1 MMQKTNI
8 SDVNID
14 NLVIWK
20 LIGIKTNS
28 QYFTGYLHK
37 VKRLLV
43 LILPKMSG
51 YVKKIKVKDKNNK
64 LMSFCINDVKL
75 LEKYKT
81 IWTKMD
87 DLKILNQMLYQ
98 SAMIDI

>member
-28 QYFTGYLHK
+28 QYLTGYLHK
-37 VKRLLV
+37 VRRLLV
-43 LILPKMSG
+43 LSG
-51 YVKKIKVKDKNNK
+51 YIKKIKVKDKNNK
-64 LMSFCINDVKL
+64 LMPFCINDVKL

>member
-20 LIGIKTNS
+20 VIGIKTNS
-28 QYFTGYLHK
+28 QYLTGYLHK
-37 VKRLLV
+37 VRRLLV
-43 LILPKMSG
+43 LSG

-64 LMSFCINDVKL
+64 LMPFCINDVKL

-87 DLKILNQMLYQ
+87 DLKILNQMLHQ
-98 SAMIDI
+98 SAMKDI

>member
-1 MMQKTNI
+1 MQKTNI

-20 LIGIKTNS
+20 VIGIKTNS
-28 QYFTGYLHK
+28 QYLTGYLHK
-37 VKRLLV
+37 VRRLLV
-43 LILPKMSG
+43 LSG

-64 LMSFCINDVKL
+64 LMPFCINDVKL

>member
-28 QYFTGYLHK
+28 QYLTGYLHK
-37 VKRLLV
+37 VRRLLV
-43 LILPKMSG
+43 LSG

-64 LMSFCINDVKL
+64 LMPFCINDVKL

-87 DLKILNQMLYQ
+87 DLKILNQMLHQ
-98 SAMIDI
+98 SAMKDI

>member
-1 MMQKTNI
+1 MQKTNI

-28 QYFTGYLHK
+28 QYLTGYLHK
-37 VKRLLV
+37 VRRLLV
-43 LILPKMSG
+43 LSG

-64 LMSFCINDVKL
+64 LMPFCINDVKL

-87 DLKILNQMLYQ
+87 DLKIMNQMLHQ
-98 SAMIDI
+98 SAMKDI

>member
-28 QYFTGYLHK
+28 QYLTGYLHK
-37 VKRLLV
+37 VRRLLV
-43 LILPKMSG
+43 LSG

-64 LMSFCINDVKL
+64 LMPFCINDVKL

>member
-20 LIGIKTNS
+20 VIGIKTNS
-28 QYFTGYLHK
+28 QYLTGYLHK
-37 VKRLLV
+37 VRRLLV
-43 LILPKMSG
+43 LSG

-64 LMSFCINDVKL
+64 LMPFCINDVKL

-87 DLKILNQMLYQ
+87 DLKILNQMLHQ
-98 SAMIDI
+98 SAMKDIWKPK

>member
-1 MMQKTNI
+1 MQKTNI

-20 LIGIKTNS
+20 VIGIKTNS
-28 QYFTGYLHK
+28 QYLTGYLHK
-37 VKRLLV
+37 VRRLLV
-43 LILPKMSG
+43 LSG

-64 LMSFCINDVKL
+64 LMPFCINDVKL

-87 DLKILNQMLYQ
+87 DLKILNQMLHQ
-98 SAMIDI
+98 SAMKDI

>member
-28 QYFTGYLHK
+28 QYLTGYLHK
-37 VKRLLV
+37 VRRLLF
-43 LILPKMSG
+43 LSG

-64 LMSFCINDVKL
+64 LMPFCINDVKL

-81 IWTKMD
+81 IWTKMG
-87 DLKILNQMLYQ
+87 DLKILNQMLHQ
-98 SAMIDI
+98 SAMKDI

>member
-1 MMQKTNI
+1 MQKTNI

-28 QYFTGYLHK
+28 QYLTGYLHK
-37 VKRLLV
+37 VRRLLV
-43 LILPKMSG
+43 LSG

-64 LMSFCINDVKL
+64 LMPFCINDVKL

-87 DLKILNQMLYQ
+87 DLKILNQMLDQ
-98 SAMIDI
+98 SAMKDI

>member
-1 MMQKTNI
+1 MQKTNI

-28 QYFTGYLHK
+28 QYLTGYLHK
-37 VKRLLV
+37 VRRLLV
-43 LILPKMSG
+43 LSG

-64 LMSFCINDVKL
+64 LMPFCINDVKL

-87 DLKILNQMLYQ
+87 DLKILNQMLHQ
-98 SAMIDI
+98 SAMKDI

>member
-20 LIGIKTNS
+20 VIGIKTNS
-28 QYFTGYLHK
+28 QYLTGYLHK
-37 VKRLLV
+37 VRRLLV
-43 LILPKMSG
+43 LSG

-64 LMSFCINDVKL
+64 LMPFCINDVKL